1 MVKFSKKYL
10 ISSFFTP
17 SFFKFGLDRGAKSF
31 ALISNLFIINFF
43 FNKNLATELNYLFAI
58 SFFFQIVLIQTYEN
72 ISINS
77 LKRSRYK
84 LFINILFSKLFFS
97 LILYILSLLTFI
109 LSPLSNE
116 ITFFWGAFYL
126 TAVIFQSFD
135 TIDYFTISK
144 GGILK
149 LALIRWIN
157 FILFFLLKIYLLQN
171 DHDYSSFLSLNIFEY
186 TIFYTSL
193 FIINYKNIK
202 NKFNF
207 LHLKIFYT
215 KKVLFSFLISMSAV
229 ISNKIDTIMFP
240 YLFHFND
247 VNQYLTL
254 SRIADFFV
262 AIVCV
267 IPLAVSL
274 TIHKESSLKNLRYLL
289 YKTLFHIFICASAIL
304 ILFIFVFINRKLF
317 FEGLLDKFFV
327 DYNVYLLIILMLK
340 IFFAPIGGIL
350 GVLWVKFKLL
360 KLSFYITI
368 IAAIFQFFIVLISG
382 FYKNIYFYASAS
394 TFFAAF
400 TTVIMPF
407 FFKSFLDKLKESH

>member
-10 ISSFFTP
+10 IPSFFIP
-17 SFFKFGLDRGAKSF
+17 SFFKFALDRGAKSF

-77 LKRSRYK
+77 LKRSGYK
-84 LFINILFSKLFFS
+84 LFINILFSKLSFS
-97 LILYILSLLTFI
+97 IILYALSLLTFI
-109 LSPLSNE
+109 LSPLSQE

-135 TIDYFTISK
+135 TIDYLTISK
-144 GGILK
+144 GRILT

-157 FILFFLLKIYLLQN
+157 FTLFLLLKIYLLQS
-171 DHDYSSFLSLNIFEY
+171 DKQYYSFLILNIFECA
-186 TIFYTSL
+186 IFYASL
-193 FIINYKNIK
+193 FIINYKKIRS
-202 NKFNF
+202 KFNF
-207 LHLKIFYT
+207 LHFKIFYT
-215 KKVLFSFLISMSAV
+215 KKVLFSFLISLSAV
-229 ISNKIDTIMFP
+229 ISNKIDTLMIP

-274 TIHKESSLKNLRYLL
+274 KIHKEASLKNLKNLL
-289 YKTLFHIFICASAIL
+289 YKTLFHIFVCASIIL
-304 ILFIFVFINRKLF
+304 ILFISVFIYRKLF

-327 DYNVYLLIILMLK
+327 NYDVNLLIILMLK

-350 GVLWVKFKLL
+350 GILWVKFKLL

-368 IAAIFQFFIVLISG
+368 IAAIIQFFIVLISG
-382 FYKNIYFYASAS
+382 FYKNIYFYACVS
-394 TFFAAF
+394 TLFAAF
-400 TTVIMPF
+400 TTIIMPF
-407 FFKSFLDKLKESH
+407 FFNSFLGKLKKCP